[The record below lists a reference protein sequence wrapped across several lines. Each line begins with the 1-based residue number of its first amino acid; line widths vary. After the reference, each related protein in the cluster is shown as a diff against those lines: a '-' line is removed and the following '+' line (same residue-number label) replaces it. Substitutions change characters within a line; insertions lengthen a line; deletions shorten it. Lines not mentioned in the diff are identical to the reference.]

1 MQFSDSHYVAMLMS
15 CLADT
20 LTAPNEQRY
29 RNDFEDDDDEE
40 IFVKDAINEIERYR
54 RIDEWIASYHNVF
67 SVTALDCLLRLC
79 KSKTIQAKLADFLQY
94 TRTGNSDMLRL
105 KAFTCLTDL
114 GTLKIDA
121 VLNYFLHNISM
132 DPSPYIRN
140 EIYRRLGK
148 GLALIAMGE
157 HQPQSQ
163 GQIVGDLIIEQ
174 EGLATEVRQA
184 DIARRQ
190 TIPGALAALKVELG
204 GREALKQALWAAVTS
219 PYISIHEIS
228 DLLELCSFLYEPE
241 TSLVITFKYPRYY
254 RVQHVGHG
262 VLKFSLTDRY
272 RTKPLPPLHIPPP
285 TPAVTAPP
293 STKTPKASPIVSRV
307 PDTMGINGH
316 AQVNG
321 FVYTNGNTP
330 VLTKAPTPKPARQI
344 LKLKT
349 NGLPKTTTITP
360 TPVTIK
366 QESPIKHEPEEP
378 QPITTNG
385 NGNGNGNGNVN
396 VNGNVNGSKFHN
408 GILSL
413 KINAKINGNTTNA
426 SHNHPPPSS
435 AKAHSSAP
443 PPPSATATMSPPPRR
458 ASTASDATSVSA
470 GRGRK
475 RKSAT
480 PQPSPAKKR
489 KSATPQ
495 PLVAAV
501 MPVPVPVPV
510 VKTKPLLKIRLSTG
524 GGAGSVGGSPAT

>member
-1 MQFSDSHYVAMLMS
+1 MLMS

-29 RNDFEDDDDEE
+29 RNDFEDDDEEE

-54 RIDEWIASYHNVF
+54 RIDEWIASYQNVF

-105 KAFTCLTDL
+105 KGFACLAEL

-121 VLNYFLHNISM
+121 VMHYFLFNLST
-132 DPSPYIRN
+132 DSSPYIRN

-157 HQPQSQ
+157 HQAQSQ
-163 GQIVGDLIIEQ
+163 RQIVGDLIIEQ
-174 EGLATEVRQA
+174 EGLATENRQA

-190 TIPGALAALKVELG
+190 TIPGALAALKGELG
-204 GREALKQALWAAVTS
+204 GREGLKQALWAAVTS
-219 PYISIHEIS
+219 PYISVHEIS

-241 TSLVITFKYPRYY
+241 TSLVVTLKYPRYY

-262 VLKFSLTDRY
+262 VLRFSRTDRY
-272 RTKPLPPLHIPPP
+272 RTKPLPPLQIPPP
-285 TPAVTAPP
+285 TPVATAPP
-293 STKTPKASPIVSRV
+293 STKAPKASPIISRV
-307 PDTMGINGH
+307 PSTMGINGH
-316 AQVNG
+316 AKVNG

-330 VLTKAPTPKPARQI
+330 ALTKAPTPKPGRQI

-349 NGLPKTTTITP
+349 NGLPKTTTLTP

-378 QPITTNG
+378 HPITT
-385 NGNGNGNGNVN
+385 NGNGNVN
-396 VNGNVNGSKFHN
+396 VNGNGSKFHN

-413 KINAKINGNTTNA
+413 KINGKMNATTTTT
-426 SHNHPPPSS
+426 SNHDPPPPSS

-443 PPPSATATMSPPPRR
+443 APPSATATMSPPPRR
-458 ASTASDATSVSA
+458 ASTASDATSMSA

-489 KSATPQ
+489 KSAT
-495 PLVAAV
+495 
-501 MPVPVPVPV
+501 PVPVPVPV

-524 GGAGSVGGSPAT
+524 GGAGSAAGSPAT